1 MRNKLVLAAALL
13 LLWGQPAH
21 ALIFDTAMSGL
32 QYAEQKAYQAFM
44 KLKVIEQIRVMKQN
58 YDASVRY
65 YKEFERLNSGKG
77 LLHNVGDMLITT
89 AEQMGDEL
97 KSNVDR
103 DFIHT
108 YNTDTKVDRFFNSI
122 DRSIANNMRYAG
134 DELANTI
141 SSRKVGIQIAKQA
154 NGLSPKDAANLSAKA
169 AGLQIQMMTQLHEDN
184 LRLIE
189 ISSMRLAAEIRQQ
202 QGEQKLINSIRKSVE
217 KRAPGALPRQTEQE
231 GDDK

>member
-1 MRNKLVLAAALL
+1 MRKTLVLIAALL
-13 LLWGQPAH
+13 LLWGEPAH
-21 ALIFDTAMSGL
+21 ALIFDTAISGM
-32 QYAEQKAYQAFM
+32 QYAEQKVYQAFM
-44 KLKVIEQIRVMKQN
+44 KLKIIEQIRIMKQN

-77 LLHNVGDMLITT
+77 LFQNVGDMLKT
-89 AEQMGDEL
+89 AADQMGDEL
-97 KSNVDR
+97 KANVDR

-141 SSRKVGIQIAKQA
+141 SSRKVGIQIAKEA
-154 NGLSPKDAANLSAKA
+154 KGLSPKDAANLSAKA

-189 ISSMRLAAEIRQQ
+189 ISSMRLAAEMRQQ
-202 QGEQKLINSIRKSVE
+202 QGEQKLIHSIRKSIE
-217 KRAPGALPRQTEQE
+217 KRAPGALPRQTDE
-231 GDDK
+231 GGDK

>member
-1 MRNKLVLAAALL
+1 VRNKIVLASVLL
-13 LLWGQPAH
+13 LMWGQPAH

-44 KLKVIEQIRVMKQN
+44 KLKVIEQIRMMKQN

-77 LLHNVGDMLITT
+77 LFANVGDMLKTT

-97 KSNVDR
+97 KNNVDR
-103 DFIHT
+103 DFINT
-108 YNTDTKVDRFFNSI
+108 YNTDTKVDRFFGSI

-134 DELANTI
+134 DGLADVI
-141 SSRKVGIQIAKQA
+141 SGRKVGVQIAQQA
-154 NGLSPKDAANLSAKA
+154 KGLSPKDAANLSAKA
-169 AGLQIQMMTQLHEDN
+169 AGLQIQMMAQLHEDN

-189 ISSMRLAAEIRQQ
+189 ISSMRMAADMRQQ
-202 QGEQKLINSIRKSVE
+202 QGEQRLIESIRKSVD
-217 KRAPGALPRQTEQE
+217 KRAPGALPRKTEKE
-231 GDDK
+231 GGDQ

>member
-1 MRNKLVLAAALL
+1 MRHKRALAAALL

-44 KLKVIEQIRVMKQN
+44 KLKVIEQIRMMKQN

-65 YKEFERLNSGKG
+65 YKEFERLNKGKG
-77 LLHNVGDMLITT
+77 LLHNVGDMLKNTVDL
-89 AEQMGDEL
+89 MGDEL
-97 KSNVDR
+97 KANVDR
-103 DFIHT
+103 DFINT
-108 YNTDTKVDRFFNSI
+108 YNTDTKVDRFFGSV

-134 DELANTI
+134 DGLADVI
-141 SSRKVGIQIAKQA
+141 SGRKVGIQIAKQA

-169 AGLQIQMMTQLHEDN
+169 AGPQIQMMTQLHEDN

-189 ISSMRLAAEIRQQ
+189 ISSMRLAVETRQQ
-202 QGEQKLINSIRKSVE
+202 QGEQRLIESIRKSVE
-217 KRAPGALPRQTEQE
+217 KRAPGALPRQIQQE
-231 GDDK
+231 GDK